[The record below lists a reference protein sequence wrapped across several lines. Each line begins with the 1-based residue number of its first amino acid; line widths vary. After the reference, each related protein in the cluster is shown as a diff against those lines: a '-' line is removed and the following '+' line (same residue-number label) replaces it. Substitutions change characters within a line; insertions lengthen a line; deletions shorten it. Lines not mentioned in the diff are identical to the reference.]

1 MCVCVCVC
9 VCMCMC
15 MRAVWCRSSP
25 TCERERILMWWCII
39 LLLLKSLQ
47 DAWVDTFQDYQHA
60 KNAILEPRSWY
71 KEEALFCMQM
81 KVKKEV
87 AAININLW
95 EIWEWYFIL
104 LIHLVFILL
113 LYYIK
118 LHQAVNF
125 TCDFGP
131 LWLILMF
138 VYLLFCGFMCWQ
150 TGCCSILSNKITE
163 QTRIHV
169 MCPI

>member
-1 MCVCVCVC
+1 MYNVCACACVRVLCGVGPVLR
-9 VCMCMC
+9 V
-15 MRAVWCRSSP
+15 
-25 TCERERILMWWCII
+25 RERILMWWCII
-39 LLLLKSLQ
+39 FLLLRSLQ

-104 LIHLVFILL
+104 LIYLVFILL
-113 LYYIK
+113 LYHIILY
-118 LHQAVNF
+118 QAVNF

-131 LWLILMF
+131 LWLLMF

-150 TGCCSILSNKITE
+150 TGCCILSNKITE
-163 QTRIHV
+163 QARIHV